1 MTGKWLSRAI
11 VSLGLVFGCLALL
24 TALQRQ
30 MIFFPQNAAEATL
43 LGEARH
49 FGLQP
54 WRDDSGAIIGWRT
67 PGRESATARMLVLHG
82 NAGYALHRMYYVLGL
97 QSLGNSWEVILFE
110 YPGYGARAGTASAD
124 AFRDSATAATELL
137 LEEDER
143 PVYILGE
150 SLGSGVASHLAAT
163 FPSEL
168 AGLLLVTPFTSLAD
182 VARRHF
188 PILPIR
194 ALLKEN
200 FDSAASLR
208 GYQGPVAF
216 LVAGSDEVVPTELG
230 EQLHDGYQGP
240 KWLRIV
246 AGAGHNTLP
255 MDAREPWWGEVSAFL
270 GVDEVAHP

>member
-1 MTGKWLSRAI
+1 
-11 VSLGLVFGCLALL
+11 
-24 TALQRQ
+24 
-30 MIFFPQNAAEATL
+30 MIFYPETADEATL

-97 QSLGNSWEVILFE
+97 QALGNSWEVILFE

-124 AFRDSATAATELL
+124 AFRDSAAAATELL
-137 LEEDER
+137 LKEDER

-150 SLGSGVASHLAAT
+150 SLGSGVATHLAAT
-163 FPSEL
+163 FPSQL